1 MGLAALQA
9 PKASFLIDKAG
20 VLPLESLLYGRIHVS
35 AHIHAAASRCREP
48 KPETA
53 KKPIRWGLPR

>member
-35 AHIHAAASRCREP
+35 AHIHCGSLS
-48 KPETA
+48 
-53 KKPIRWGLPR
+53 LP